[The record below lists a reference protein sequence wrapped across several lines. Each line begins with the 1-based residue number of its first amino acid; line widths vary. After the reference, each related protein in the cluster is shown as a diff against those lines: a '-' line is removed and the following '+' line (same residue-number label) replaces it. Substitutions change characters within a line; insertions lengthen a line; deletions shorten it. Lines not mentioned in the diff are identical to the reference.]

1 MGIMTTLKKPTLE
14 RGGWGGRSYGLLFAH
29 TVLDAAEKSL
39 HIKAV
44 NPVQYFHILEAGDS
58 SEQRKIIDEQIKAN
72 SKVIDTFLA

>member
-1 MGIMTTLKKPTLE
+1 MRSTGDTFRLE
-14 RGGWGGRSYGLLFAH
+14 LRRSCLLFAH

-72 SKVIDTFLA
+72 SKVIDTFMA